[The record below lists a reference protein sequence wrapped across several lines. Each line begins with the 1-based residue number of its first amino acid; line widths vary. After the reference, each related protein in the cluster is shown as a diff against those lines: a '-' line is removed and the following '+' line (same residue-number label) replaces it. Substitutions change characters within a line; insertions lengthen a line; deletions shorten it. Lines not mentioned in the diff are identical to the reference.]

1 MGAFDGQVAF
11 ITGASSGLGAA
22 LARELAR
29 QGADAAL
36 AARRLDRLEA
46 LAADI
51 RDRGRRALALRCD
64 VTRNGDLETAVAR
77 TVAELGQLD
86 VLVANAGFGV
96 MGRLEQL
103 TLDDYRRQ
111 FETNVFGVLRT
122 IYAGLEPVRASRGR
136 LVVIGSVT
144 GHVALAGASPYAM
157 SKFALRALAQS
168 LRFELAPAGVA
179 VTLVSPGFV
188 DTEIHQID
196 NRGVRHPEARH
207 PAPAFV
213 RMPAERAAR
222 QIVRAVARRR
232 REVIVTALA
241 KTTVHAHRLL
251 PGTFAWVVGRL
262 GVRSR
267 PEPSRGRPT
276 PSP

>member
-11 ITGASSGLGAA
+11 ITGASSGIGAA

-29 QGADAAL
+29 QGGDVAL
-36 AARRLDRLEA
+36 AARRMDRLEA
-46 LAADI
+46 LAVEVRAL
-51 RDRGRRALALRCD
+51 GRRALALRCD
-64 VTRNGDLETAVAR
+64 VTRDGDLEQAVAR
-77 TVAELGQLD
+77 TVAELGRLD

-96 MGRLEQL
+96 MGRLEKL

-111 FETNVFGVLRT
+111 LETNVFGVLRT
-122 IYAGLEPVRASRGR
+122 IYAGLDALKASRGR
-136 LVVIGSVT
+136 LVIIGSVT

-157 SKFALRALAQS
+157 SKFAVRGLAQS

-188 DTEIHQID
+188 DSEIHQID
-196 NRGVRHPEARH
+196 NRGARHPEARH
-207 PAPAFV
+207 PAPAFA
-213 RMPAERAAR
+213 RMRADRAAR

-232 REVIVTALA
+232 REVIVTTLG

-251 PGTFAWVVGRL
+251 PGAFAWMVTRL

-267 PEPSRGRPT
+267 SDPGQGGPASA
-276 PSP
+276 